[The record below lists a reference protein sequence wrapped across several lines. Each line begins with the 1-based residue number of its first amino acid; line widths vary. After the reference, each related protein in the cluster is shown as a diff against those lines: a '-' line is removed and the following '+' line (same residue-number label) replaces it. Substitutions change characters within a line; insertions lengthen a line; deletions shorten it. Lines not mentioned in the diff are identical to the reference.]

1 MAIAGDPP
9 QLHRR
14 RWSSKLGRTLSGTAR
29 VGQCAGGS
37 VWDPVAMMLGGRAS
51 LIGQATEGV
60 LMSDNPVQRTN
71 LAAITCDPRPQLP
84 DGFRRDS
91 TRVGAALGAARTG
104 LSVYELP
111 PGQAISPY
119 HYENPDEEWLLVVS
133 GTPTLRHPGGE
144 EQLEPW
150 DIVFFPSG
158 PAGAHLVRN
167 TSESTARVAM
177 FSSKAATVGAVVYPD
192 SDMVWVWTD
201 DEAVDLVVKRS
212 SAEDDIAPWTTGTSE
227 AER

>member
-1 MAIAGDPP
+1 MSD
-9 QLHRR
+9 
-14 RWSSKLGRTLSGTAR
+14 
-29 VGQCAGGS
+29 
-37 VWDPVAMMLGGRAS
+37 DPVR
-51 LIGQATEGV
+51 
-60 LMSDNPVQRTN
+60 RTN

-84 DGFRRDS
+84 DGFRRNS

-133 GTPTLRHPGGE
+133 GAPTLRHPGGE

-150 DIVFFPSG
+150 DVVFFPSG

-167 TSESTARVAM
+167 KTESTARVAM
-177 FSSKAATVGAVVYPD
+177 CSSNAATVGAVVYPD

-212 SAEDDIAPWTTGTSE
+212 SAEDDAAPWTAGEGNAE
-227 AER
+227 ADT